1 MGKNSGPVLLQN
13 KGSLKEGANTYASI
27 MQYLFHTYE
36 KYRRALN
43 VSCVRFITVLDFFIS
58 LFKVTVI
65 GLLIIKIF
73 VVWL

>member
-1 MGKNSGPVLLQN
+1 MDLFYYKIREVSRIYLYTP
-13 KGSLKEGANTYASI
+13 NTYASI

-65 GLLIIKIF
+65 GLLIIEIF